1 MPDTFGRALWL
12 RSIKAAEMASG
23 QPIPGLMPWD
33 RPEKMAAPPKGPS
46 SLSDR
51 ASPGRM
57 DSSSCRLN
65 NLYPR
70 AGSVVAEAL
79 SES

>member
-33 RPEKMAAPPKGPS
+33 RPEKMAAPPKGRHRCQIGHH
-46 SLSDR
+46 LD
-51 ASPGRM
+51 GRI
-57 DSSSCRLN
+57 
-65 NLYPR
+65 
-70 AGSVVAEAL
+70 AQAVG
-79 SES
+79 